1 MTEIQARYIQLV
13 KDITQLQW
21 VRESLPSH
29 SKYYEGLKKKLEKQ
43 MHLKSFSE
51 KELVNYQKERD
62 HTSSTSKRTLFS
74 QQTNNHT
81 KSFSNIIESV
91 KFYENAIQ
99 QLQAQIDQAK
109 IMMDDL
115 NGEKQKLDNL
125 CNQLHQL
132 YDQVII
138 PDAEDASFIF
148 EQHLKRDVQ
157 QLAADIPTMKEN
169 IKTYTQAQAKLY
181 QARELIETAMKSL
194 PGASTFMDRQAIVAS
209 QNNNHSSSIFGKS
222 AVAISSTIA
231 DPIKNAEK
239 IAQQSYQLVQEAH
252 DICDDVPNIPTS
264 TVQKG
269 ESNVVYI
276 LTNYRGYRLK
286 IEYTLRT
293 QVNPRLHGFENQLST
308 AKYHYEQRVIEW
320 IDHQIITLEAYLRTN
335 GCLVNENLDVEIS
348 RLRMGSRAAIAAVA
362 SEVSGRVTVD
372 DVLEIASASDH
383 GVLPEYEQHS
393 DNSSTT
399 SDSSNSSHAS
409 HPQPDIPNNAVQC
422 DMMNLPSYADE
433 QRPQSTTSTTATE
446 LPPPAY
452 TL

>member
-1 MTEIQARYIQLV
+1 MAEIQARYIQLV

-43 MHLKSFSE
+43 MHLKTFSE
-51 KELVNYQKERD
+51 KELINYQMEKD
-62 HTSSTSKRTLFS
+62 HNSSTSKRTLFS
-74 QQTNNHT
+74 HQNNGPP

-91 KFYENAIQ
+91 KFYENAVQ
-99 QLQAQIDQAK
+99 QIQAQIDQAK

-115 NGEKQKLDNL
+115 NSEKQKLDDL
-125 CNQLHQL
+125 CTKLHQL

-138 PDAEDASFIF
+138 PDPEDSSFIF
-148 EQHLKRDVQ
+148 EQHLKKDVE
-157 QLAADIPTMKEN
+157 QLASDIPNIKEN
-169 IKTYTQAQAKLY
+169 IKTYTLAQTKLY

-209 QNNNHSSSIFGKS
+209 QNNNHSNSIFGKS
-222 AVAISSTIA
+222 AVAISSTVG
-231 DPIKNAEK
+231 DPVRNAEK

-252 DICDDVPNIPTS
+252 SICDDVPNIPTS
-264 TVQKG
+264 RVQKG
-269 ESNVVYI
+269 ESNVIYI

-308 AKYHYEQRVIEW
+308 TKYHYEQRLIEW

-348 RLRMGSRAAIAAVA
+348 RLRMGSRAAIAAVV

-372 DVLEIASASDH
+372 DVLDIASASDH
-383 GVLPEYEQHS
+383 GVLPEYEQYS

-399 SDSSNSSHAS
+399 SDSSSSSNAS
-409 HPQPDIPNNAVQC
+409 HRAFQQDIPNSAISCNR
-422 DMMNLPSYADE
+422 MSLPSYTDE
-433 QRPQSTTSTTATE
+433 QTETAE

-452 TL
+452 SR

>member
-1 MTEIQARYIQLV
+1 MAEIQARYIQLV

-43 MHLKSFSE
+43 MHLKTFSE
-51 KELVNYQKERD
+51 KELVSYQMEKD
-62 HTSSTSKRTLFS
+62 HSSSTSKRSLFGH
-74 QQTNNHT
+74 QTNSPP

-91 KFYENAIQ
+91 KFYENAVQQIQ
-99 QLQAQIDQAK
+99 SQIDQAEVV
-109 IMMDDL
+109 MDDL

-125 CNQLHQL
+125 CAQLHQL

-138 PDAEDASFIF
+138 PDPEDSSFIF
-148 EQHLKRDVQ
+148 EQHLKKDVE
-157 QLAADIPTMKEN
+157 QLASDIPNIKQS
-169 IKTYTQAQAKLY
+169 IKTYTLAQTKLY

-209 QNNNHSSSIFGKS
+209 QNNNHSNSIFGKS
-222 AVAISSTIA
+222 AVAISSTVG
-231 DPIKNAEK
+231 DPVKNAEK

-252 DICDDVPNIPTS
+252 AICDDVPNIPIS
-264 TVQKG
+264 SVQKG
-269 ESNVVYI
+269 ETNVVFI

-308 AKYHYEQRVIEW
+308 TKYHYEQRLIEW
-320 IDHQIITLEAYLRTN
+320 IDHQIITLEVYLRTN

-372 DVLEIASASDH
+372 DVLEITSASDH
-383 GVLPEYEQHS
+383 GILPEYEQHS
-393 DNSSTT
+393 DNSSTA
-399 SDSSNSSHAS
+399 SDSSSSSNTS
-409 HPQPDIPNNAVQC
+409 HCVHQQDIPNDAISCNA
-422 DMMNLPSYADE
+422 MNLPSYTGE
-433 QRPQSTTSTTATE
+433 QTEAAE

-452 TL
+452 SR

>member
-1 MTEIQARYIQLV
+1 MAEIQARYIQLV

-43 MHLKSFSE
+43 MHLKTLSE
-51 KELVNYQKERD
+51 KE
-62 HTSSTSKRTLFS
+62 F
-74 QQTNNHT
+74 QQSNNHT

-99 QLQAQIDQAK
+99 QIQTQIDQAK

-138 PDAEDASFIF
+138 PDSEDSSFIF
-148 EQHLKRDVQ
+148 EQHLKKDVE
-157 QLAADIPTMKEN
+157 QLATDIPNIKEN
-169 IKTYTQAQAKLY
+169 IKTYTLAQGKLY

-209 QNNNHSSSIFGKS
+209 QNNSHSNSIFGKS
-222 AVAISSTIA
+222 AVAISSTVA

-264 TVQKG
+264 RVQKG
-269 ESNVVYI
+269 ESNVVFI

-308 AKYHYEQRVIEW
+308 TKYHYEQKVIEW

-335 GCLVNENLDVEIS
+335 GCLVNESLDVEIS

-383 GVLPEYEQHS
+383 GILPEYEQHS

-399 SDSSNSSHAS
+399 SDSSSSSNAS
-409 HPQPDIPNNAVQC
+409 HSHVPQQDIPNSDISC
-422 DMMNLPSYADE
+422 DMMNLPSYATTTTDE
-433 QRPQSTTSTTATE
+433 QHTSTE

-452 TL
+452 SR